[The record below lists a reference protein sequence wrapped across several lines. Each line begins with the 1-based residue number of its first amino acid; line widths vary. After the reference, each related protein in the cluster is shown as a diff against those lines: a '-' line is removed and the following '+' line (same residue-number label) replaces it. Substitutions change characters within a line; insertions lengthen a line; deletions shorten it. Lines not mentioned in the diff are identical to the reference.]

1 MSAEWLEFFFNVG
14 EFAEVCDLI
23 HSWSGW
29 LWLPVGCSP
38 AQMFYRQNQAAVID
52 IISNSSETYPHLN
65 TGPL

>member
-29 LWLPVGCSP
+29 L
-38 AQMFYRQNQAAVID
+38 
-52 IISNSSETYPHLN
+52 
-65 TGPL
+65 